1 MNRREFSRSAVAAL
15 GLGALPAIA
24 ARPTRALAGPL
35 PEPTPAKLPRWRGF
49 NLLSKFNTTSGK
61 PFPEADFAAIAE
73 LGFNFARLPMDY
85 RTWTN
90 PSNLTDLREP
100 VLKEIDQ
107 AVDFGRKHGVH
118 VQINFHRAPGYTV
131 AQPPEKPSLW
141 EDPGILKVCQAHWAE
156 FAKRYK
162 GRPNREV
169 SFNLL
174 NEPDNKV
181 TPEQHR
187 EVVKALCEAIRA
199 VDPDRLIVCDGR
211 SWARVAPEELLGL
224 NVAAALHGY
233 DPMPVS
239 HYKASWVGG
248 SDRWPVPTWPLK
260 QDGRVVDKSTLAKPF
275 GPWEA
280 LQKKGVG
287 VMVGEF
293 GAHNRTPHG
302 VVLAWLKDQLELFQD
317 RDWGWALWNLDGSF
331 GIIDSGRDDVAY
343 ETFHGR
349 KLDREMATLLQQY

>member
-1 MNRREFSRSAVAAL
+1 MNRRIFTQSVVAAGMGGLL
-15 GLGALPAIA
+15 GRPALAS
-24 ARPTRALAGPL
+24 RALAGPL
-35 PEPTPAKLPRWRGF
+35 PEATPAKLPRWRGF
-49 NLLSKFNTTSGK
+49 NLLSKFNTTTGK
-61 PFPEADFAAIAE
+61 PFPEADFEAIAT

-85 RTWTN
+85 RVWTN
-90 PSNLTDLREP
+90 PNDLLDLREP

-107 AVDFGRKHGVH
+107 AVEFGRKHGVH

-131 AQPPEKPSLW
+131 ARPAEEKSLW
-141 EDPGILKVCQAHWAE
+141 EDAGILKVCQAHWAE
-156 FAKRYK
+156 FARRYQ

-169 SFNLL
+169 SFNPL

-187 EVVKALCEAIRA
+187 KVIAALCEAIRE

-211 SWARVAPEELLGL
+211 SWARNAPEELLGL

-260 QDGRVVDKSTLAKPF
+260 QGDRTIDKAALAEPF
-275 GPWEA
+275 APWEA
-280 LQKKGVG
+280 LQKKGMG

-293 GAHNRTPHG
+293 GAHNRTPHE
-302 VVLAWLKDQLELFQD
+302 VVLAWLEDQLALFQE

-343 ETFHGR
+343 EPFQGR
-349 KLDREMATLLQQY
+349 KLDRKMAALLQRY

>member
-1 MNRREFSRSAVAAL
+1 MNRRTFVQSAVLAGVGGAL
-15 GLGALPAIA
+15 GGTI
-24 ARPTRALAGPL
+24 RPTKADVEAL
-35 PEPTPAKLPRWRGF
+35 PEPSPSRLPRWRGF
-49 NLLSKFNTTSGK
+49 NLLSKFNSTRGG
-61 PFPEADFAAIAE
+61 PFPEANFEAIHD

-90 PSNLTDLREP
+90 PNDLYDLREP

-107 AVDFGRKHGVH
+107 AVEFGHKYGVH

-131 AQPPEKPSLW
+131 ANPPESPSLW
-141 EDPGILKVCQAHWAE
+141 EDAGILKVCQAHWAH
-156 FAKRYK
+156 FAKRYQ

-174 NEPDNKV
+174 NEPNNKV

-187 EVVKALCEAIRA
+187 RVVEALCEAIRA

-211 SWARVAPEELLGL
+211 SWARTAPEELLGL

-239 HYKASWVGG
+239 HYRASWVGG

-260 QDGRVVDKSTLAKPF
+260 EGERMVDKAALARPF
-275 GPWEA
+275 GPWET
-280 LQKKGVG
+280 LQKQGMG

-293 GAHNRTPHG
+293 GAYNRTPHG
-302 VVLAWLKDQLELFQD
+302 VVLAWLEDQLDLFRQ

-331 GIIDSGRDDVAY
+331 GIIDSGRDDVDYEAY
-343 ETFHGR
+343 RGR
-349 KLDREMATLLQQY
+349 KLDRKMVTLLQRY

>member
-1 MNRREFSRSAVAAL
+1 MNRRLFTQSVVAA
-15 GLGALPAIA
+15 GLGGRLG
-24 ARPTRALAGPL
+24 RPALASRTSAETL
-35 PEPTPAKLPRWRGF
+35 PEATPAKLPRWRGF
-49 NLLSKFNTTSGK
+49 NLLSKFNTTTGK
-61 PFPEADFAAIAE
+61 PFPEADFQAIAE

-85 RTWTN
+85 RVWTN

-107 AVDFGRKHGVH
+107 AVEHGRKHGVH

-131 AQPPEKPSLW
+131 ARPAESPSLW

-187 EVVKALCEAIRA
+187 KVAEALCQAIRD

-211 SWARVAPEELLGL
+211 AWARIAPEELLGL

-233 DPMPVS
+233 DPMPIS
-239 HYKASWVGG
+239 HYQASWVGG

-260 QDGRVVDKSTLAKPF
+260 EGDRTIDKATLAKPF
-275 GPWEA
+275 APWEA
-280 LQKKGVG
+280 LEKKGMG

-293 GAHNRTPHG
+293 GAHNRTPHQ
-302 VVLAWLKDQLELFQD
+302 VVLSWLKDQLELFQE

-331 GIIDSGRDDVAY
+331 GIIDSGRRDVAY
-343 ETFHGR
+343 EPFHGR
-349 KLDREMATLLQQY
+349 KLDRKMAALLQQY